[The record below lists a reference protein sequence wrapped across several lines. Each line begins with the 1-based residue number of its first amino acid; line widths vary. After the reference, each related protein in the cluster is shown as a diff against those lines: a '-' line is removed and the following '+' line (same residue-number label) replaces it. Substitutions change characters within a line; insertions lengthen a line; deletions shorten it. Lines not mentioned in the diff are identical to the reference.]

1 MNRPVRPPRVDAPNP
16 LAPLPDEVVVSC
28 DVTGATDAD
37 RWPAV
42 VNPTERWNGFVAPQF
57 RPAVARLLAR
67 WQARNLTDP
76 ADDRLVL
83 SPDGRTLVH
92 LVPDVFGD
100 VTHVTD
106 WESELT
112 PTRQHAVWAVHD
124 LSDPTRRV
132 AVGAWRWCWF
142 VVA

>member
-1 MNRPVRPPRVDAPNP
+1 MNWPVRPPRVDAPDP
-16 LAPLPDEVVVSC
+16 LAPLPGEVVVSC
-28 DVTGATDAD
+28 GATDDDTGD

-42 VNPTERWNGFVAPQF
+42 VDSDAPRWNGFVAPQF

-76 ADDRLVL
+76 ADQLVL

-92 LVPDVFGD
+92 LVPDADPSD
-100 VTHVTD
+100 VTTD

-112 PTRQHAVWAVHD
+112 PTRWHAVWAVHD

-142 VVA
+142 VA